1 MKPPAVALLH
11 TVALAGTIT
20 TGLGDILTVNKQ
32 TAPTQVAATGVTV
45 NTPVVVTV
53 PVLAAVKEA
62 TEEPEPDAPMP
73 IEMLLLVHV

>member
-1 MKPPAVALLH
+1 MALLH
-11 TVALAGTIT
+11 TVALAGTVT
-20 TGLGDILTVNKQ
+20 AGVGNTFTVNSFI
-32 TAPTQVAATGVTV
+32 APGQVAAVGVTV

-73 IEMLLLVHV
+73 IEMLLLVHC

>member
-20 TGLGDILTVNKQ
+20 TGLGDILTVNKR

-45 NTPVVVTV
+45 NTPVAVTV
-53 PVLAAVKEA
+53 PLLIPVKGA
-62 TEEPEPDAPMP
+62 REEPEPDAPMP
-73 IEMLLLVHV
+73 IVVFLLAHV